1 MSAVFAAQF
10 SGGGA
15 AIFAAQ
21 ESYPND
27 NPVLQGAI
35 TVTNITTSSYDLA
48 WPPATGR
55 LPTTDYEVSLNGG
68 VSWVSNGL
76 SLSRSV
82 VGRTQGTTDSV
93 RVRAKVAGSP
103 DLYSSPPLAAEV
115 TLQSVVEPPTV
126 AVTSTEVSGQSVTI
140 SGTYT
145 GTVVSTSAVLP
156 VGDPPNGAVGQGP
169 VPVTYAGGL
178 WEVTFDDLV
187 PGSYSSAVIT
197 LTNTGGNGVGYGSS
211 FEVLAIDGTP
221 EAPVP
226 GGGAYTKDAAESTLA
241 VDASGAVVS
250 GSNSVAESLAP
261 VDAQTR
267 TAGLGTKVTQETAV
281 PADSSSMSV
290 TIGRTAAEALTAAD
304 ASTKVRDTD
313 AATIEGTN
321 LLPSDSPVAQVTVGL
336 FTPESVVVTDT
347 QAGAIQASNAASESF
362 VATDAAQATYSAV
375 NAVLEALAAAD
386 GADPKVTTGL
396 TTVESLLAVDAVN
409 ATVQQ
414 IVGFASEVVVLTDQ
428 QFRSLLAAGAVLE
441 SADITDEV
449 QSVTNLTAT
458 TVVEALQAADQ
469 VIRLRYPGAQV
480 SYGPRGGARR
490 FIVFFK

>member
-145 GTVVSTSAVLP
+145 GNVVSASAVLP
-156 VGDPPNGAVGQGP
+156 VGDPANGAVAQGP
-169 VPVTYAGGL
+169 IPVNYAGGT
-178 WEVTFDDLV
+178 WDVTFDDLV
-187 PGSYSSAVIT
+187 PGSYSSAIIT
-197 LTNTGGNGVGYGSS
+197 MTNTGGSGVGYGSG
-211 FEVLAIDGTP
+211 FEVLGIDGEP
-221 EAPVP
+221 VAPDP
-226 GGGAYTKDAAESTLA
+226 GGGAYTKDVVEVSIATSAELSQVSRT
-241 VDASGAVVS
+241 GA
-250 GSNSVAESLAP
+250 VAESGVP
-261 VDAQTR
+261 VDTQSGTGALGQKSVVEVVTSTDVQSVEVGIQR
-267 TAGLGTKVTQETAV
+267 TTPEVLA
-281 PADSSSMSV
+281 
-290 TIGRTAAEALTAAD
+290 AAD
-304 ASTKVRDTD
+304 TSTKVRDTD
-313 AATIEGTN
+313 AAIVEGGATN
-321 LLPSDSPVAQVTVGL
+321 LADSPVAQVTVGL
-336 FTPESVVVTDT
+336 FTPESVNISEAQAAATQSTKGLQEAVLASDAT
-347 QAGAIQASNAASESF
+347 QAL
-362 VATDAAQATYSAV
+362 YSAV
-375 NAVLEALAAAD
+375 NAVLEGLAAAD
-386 GADPKVTTGL
+386 GAEPKVTTGL
-396 TTVESLLAVDAVN
+396 TTVESLLSVDAVN

-414 IVGFASEVVVLTDQ
+414 IVGFTDEVVVLTDQ
-428 QFRSLLAAGAVLE
+428 QFKALQSAGGVLE
-441 SADITDEV
+441 LVVANDEA

-458 TVVEALQAADQ
+458 TVVEALQALDQ

-480 SYGPRGGARR
+480 SYGPRGGHRR

>member
-115 TLQSVVEPPTV
+115 TLQSVVEPPVVT
-126 AVTSTEVSGQSVTI
+126 VTSTEVSGQSVTI

-145 GTVVSTSAVLP
+145 GNVVSASAVLP
-156 VGDPPNGAVGQGP
+156 AGDPANGAVGQGP
-169 VPVTYAGGL
+169 VPVTYAAGL

-187 PGSYSSAVIT
+187 PGSYSSAAIT
-197 LTNTGGNGVGYGSS
+197 MTNTGGSGVGYGSS

-226 GGGAYTKDAAESTLA
+226 GGGAYTKDIGESVGA
-241 VDASGAVVS
+241 FDASGAVAS
-250 GSNSVAESLAP
+250 GSNTVSESVAVA
-261 VDAQTR
+261 DAQTR
-267 TAGLGTKVTQETAV
+267 TAGLGTKVVQESAA
-281 PADSSSMSV
+281 PADSSSVSV
-290 TIGRTAAEALTAAD
+290 TLSRGAAETLAAAD

-313 AATIEGTN
+313 AAITEGAG
-321 LLPSDSPVAQVTVGL
+321 LLASDSPVAQVTVGL
-336 FTPESVVVTDT
+336 FTPESVSTTASQAGSIQSTTGLQEAVLASDAT
-347 QAGAIQASNAASESF
+347 QAL
-362 VATDAAQATYSAV
+362 YSAV
-375 NAVLEALAAAD
+375 NAVLEGLAAAD
-386 GADPKVTTGL
+386 GAEPKVTTGL
-396 TTVESLLAVDAVN
+396 TTVESLLSVDAVN

-414 IVGFASEVVVLTDQ
+414 IVGFTDEVVVLTDQ
-428 QFRSLLAAGAVLE
+428 QFKALQSAGGVLE
-441 SADITDEV
+441 LVVANDEA

-458 TVVEALQAADQ
+458 TVVEALQALDQ

-480 SYGPRGGARR
+480 SYGPRGGHRR